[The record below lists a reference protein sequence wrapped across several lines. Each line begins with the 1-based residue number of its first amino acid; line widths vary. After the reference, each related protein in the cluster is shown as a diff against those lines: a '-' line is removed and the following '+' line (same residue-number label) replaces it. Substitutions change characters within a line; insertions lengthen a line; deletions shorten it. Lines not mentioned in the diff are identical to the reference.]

1 MKIYII
7 EDEIAIREELT
18 QLLQKYG
25 YECSSSDDFQNI
37 AERALSSKADLIL
50 LDINLPYQ
58 DGFHICRYIRQK
70 STVPIIILTSRNTDF
85 DELMGLNIGADDFIS
100 KPYNGQILL
109 ARIQKILAR
118 TYEVQANTMLVH
130 KGLTLN
136 LLNVYF

>member
-1 MKIYII
+1 MTLWKNGYKTRIW
-7 EDEIAIREELT
+7 RE
-18 QLLQKYG
+18 
-25 YECSSSDDFQNI
+25 
-37 AERALSSKADLIL
+37 
-50 LDINLPYQ
+50 
-58 DGFHICRYIRQK
+58 K
-70 STVPIIILTSRNTDF
+70 SHGKT
-85 DELMGLNIGADDFIS
+85 

>member
-1 MKIYII
+1 
-7 EDEIAIREELT
+7 
-18 QLLQKYG
+18 
-25 YECSSSDDFQNI
+25 
-37 AERALSSKADLIL
+37 
-50 LDINLPYQ
+50 
-58 DGFHICRYIRQK
+58 
-70 STVPIIILTSRNTDF
+70 
-85 DELMGLNIGADDFIS
+85 MGLNIGADDFIS